1 MIDEFLLD
9 SNDNCG
15 LLIVKF
21 FILFTLKEI
30 NTVVDIHGIYIFIY
44 RRHFAATQEYIILFI
59 IRVYVYSWLPILAL
73 SVPYEGYSRHAPC
86 TFDWYLYFY
95 YFIFYHQYLIPIEK
109 SFKKMAHFYIRS
121 DVFKRKLK
129 HWSTDNHCYT

>member
-44 RRHFAATQEYIILFI
+44 RGHFAATQEYIILFI
-59 IRVYVYSWLPILAL
+59 IRVSVYS
-73 SVPYEGYSRHAPC
+73 
-86 TFDWYLYFY
+86 
-95 YFIFYHQYLIPIEK
+95 
-109 SFKKMAHFYIRS
+109 
-121 DVFKRKLK
+121 
-129 HWSTDNHCYT
+129 